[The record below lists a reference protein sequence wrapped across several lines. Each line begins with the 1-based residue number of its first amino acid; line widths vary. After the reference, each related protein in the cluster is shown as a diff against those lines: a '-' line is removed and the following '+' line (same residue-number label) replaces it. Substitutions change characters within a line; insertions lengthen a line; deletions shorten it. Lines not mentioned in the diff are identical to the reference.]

1 MSGYSG
7 IYELLVGQKVYED
20 GKWRVFDAAGAEL
33 ADPGGVLWRA
43 NPGALL
49 MWPNPTRLRPPIYD
63 VPGVGAD
70 EVIHSRIARQESQ
83 WDTFVPGDVLAQR
96 RLAEDEILLT
106 LIARAVTSGVLDQ
119 WH

>member
-1 MSGYSG
+1 MSLNARAVALQG
-7 IYELLVGQKVYED
+7 IGFAAALVAVQG
-20 GKWRVFDAAGAEL
+20 FA
-33 ADPGGVLWRA
+33 PVLEQ
-43 NPGALL
+43 
-49 MWPNPTRLRPPIYD
+49 D
-63 VPGVGAD
+63 GVGSDDVIFRRAD
-70 EVIHSRIARQESQ
+70 SRIARQESQ